1 MGLKRLFKGL
11 RAAPK
16 TEVPTGPKKRIL
28 YVEDILTNW
37 EICKI
42 HLEDKYEM
50 HHANTSFAA
59 IDQLKAQTFDLILM
73 DIELQGSDMDGITLT
88 QALKGKLEAP
98 PAYVQEVGT
107 IETPIIF
114 LTAYTSVYGR
124 STAHKAGGTDLF
136 SKPVDFEGL
145 KRSIERVLDD
155 SEEPT

>member
-1 MGLKRLFKGL
+1 MGLKRLFRGIKS
-11 RAAPK
+11 APK
-16 TEVPTGPKKRIL
+16 PEAPTGPKKRIL

-42 HLEDKYEM
+42 HLEDSYEM
-50 HHANTSFAA
+50 HHAGTTFAA
-59 IDQLKAQTFDLILM
+59 IDQLKAHDFDLILM

-98 PAYVQEVGT
+98 PPYVQEVGT

-124 STAHKAGGTDLF
+124 STAHKAGGIDLF

-145 KRSIERVLDD
+145 KRSIERVL
-155 SEEPT
+155 EPTDQPA

>member
-1 MGLKRLFKGL
+1 MVLKRLFRGKKP
-11 RAAPK
+11 APK
-16 TEVPTGPKKRIL
+16 ENVPTGPKKRIL
-28 YVEDILTNW
+28 YVEDIKTNW

-42 HLEDKYEM
+42 HLEEIYEM
-50 HHANTSFAA
+50 HHADTSFAA
-59 IDQLKAQTFDLILM
+59 IDQLKTHDFDLILM

-98 PAYVQEVGT
+98 PAYVQEVGI

-145 KRSIERVLDD
+145 KRSIERVLSDVP
-155 SEEPT
+155 E